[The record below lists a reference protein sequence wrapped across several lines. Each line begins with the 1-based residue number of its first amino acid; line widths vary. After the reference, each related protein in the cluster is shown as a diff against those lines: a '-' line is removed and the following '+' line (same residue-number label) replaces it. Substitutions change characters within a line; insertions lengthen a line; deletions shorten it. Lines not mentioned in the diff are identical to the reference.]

1 LTRDNRAQAVRIAP
15 NEERCRQDVAASFF
29 QPKDNSMITKNLGM
43 LLLAIYLILV
53 GIIGIFGVSL
63 GAAGILLPILALI
76 AGILILLGK

>member
-1 LTRDNRAQAVRIAP
+1 
-15 NEERCRQDVAASFF
+15 
-29 QPKDNSMITKNLGM
+29 MITKNLGM

-53 GIIGIFGVSL
+53 GIIGIFGMSL

>member
-1 LTRDNRAQAVRIAP
+1 
-15 NEERCRQDVAASFF
+15 
-29 QPKDNSMITKNLGM
+29 MITKNLGM
-43 LLLAIYLILV
+43 LLLAVYLILV